1 MIEKRWHANSSVI
14 WLLILILLLFLLPL
28 QVQARKNGAGSQDL
42 NLTSGSTYDQGPVY
56 CGMDC
61 HSSTSAGAT
70 ISISASSC
78 CNYTPGKAGINITAT
93 TNIPDTGG
101 FIIGIMLLNN
111 TNPLSGNIKNDG
123 WVITADPW
131 NNPTPYNY
139 WESSVISLSQTKT
152 WTITAPSIDGI
163 YYMRDQGRYGKS
175 GQPSPY
181 IVNSSVLTLIV
192 DGTPPQVTSRTNSI
206 YVKTGS
212 QLTLNASITDAT
224 SGVKNATVNVSGVN
238 STINEAILTLQGV
251 YWLNTTIIADRGETA
266 LKNLTIT
273 TYDYLGNVN
282 KSVNMTVGIDNTAPS
297 VTSNTNY
304 VSVAN
309 GSIIT
314 LNASIT
320 EALSGVKNATVN
332 VSAINSTLN
341 EVILNLQ
348 GGFWINTTIIANKGN
363 GLVNLTITA
372 YDNASNV
379 NKSINMTARITP
391 PTVTSWSNNYTSNN
405 TLLFVLPVTTSVKF
419 NVTANQSVSYQW
431 TYDDIDQGQNF
442 NNFSYLF
449 TSLGPHYINVSVS
462 NVNGTDCKNWTV
474 NVVPVTIDVTLTNVP
489 VDFGSLFAG
498 VKNQSGLLP
507 LNVTIESTTNVNVNL
522 TLNGTDF
529 ISGIYNFGV
538 GNLTYSNSSTGTKT
552 YMATSFPLPPY
563 INWVNL
569 SRQVISN
576 RSIYFWLTI
585 PGGQES
591 GSYSSDVNVRVERY
605 N

>member
-1 MIEKRWHANSSVI
+1 MYNWTV
-14 WLLILILLLFLLPL
+14 
-28 QVQARKNGAGSQDL
+28 
-42 NLTSGSTYDQGPVY
+42 TSP
-56 CGMDC
+56 
-61 HSSTSAGAT
+61 
-70 ISISASSC
+70 
-78 CNYTPGKAGINITAT
+78 
-93 TNIPDTGG
+93 
-101 FIIGIMLLNN
+101 N
-111 TNPLSGNIKNDG
+111 TDG
-123 WVITADPW
+123 T
-131 NNPTPYNY
+131 
-139 WESSVISLSQTKT
+139 
-152 WTITAPSIDGI
+152 
-163 YYMRDQGRYGKS
+163 YYMVAQARYGKNP
-175 GQPSPY
+175 G
-181 IVNSSVLTLIV
+181 SSDYMVGSSALTLKV
-192 DGTPPQVTSRTNSI
+192 DGTPPQVTSRTNNI

-212 QLTLNASITDAT
+212 LLTLNASITDAT

-238 STINEAILTLQGV
+238 STINEATLSLQGS

-273 TYDYLGNVN
+273 TYDYSGNVN
-282 KSVNMTVGIDNTAPS
+282 KSVNMTVGIDNTMPS
-297 VTSNTNY
+297 VTSNTNN

-314 LNASIT
+314 LNATIT
-320 EALSGVKNATVN
+320 DALSGVKNATVN

-348 GGFWINTTIIANKGN
+348 GGFWLNTTIIADKGN

-391 PTVTSWSNNYTSNN
+391 PNITSWSNNYTGNN

-449 TSLGPHYINVSVS
+449 TSIGYHYINVSVS

-489 VDFGSLFAG
+489 VDFGSIFAG

-522 TLNGTDF
+522 TMNGTDF

-538 GNLTYSNSSTGTKT
+538 GNLTYSNSSTGTIT

-563 INWVNL
+563 INWVNI
-569 SRQVISN
+569 SKQVITN